1 MTVAEVREQI
11 AYVEQ
16 ESPLVPGTVGD
27 NLRFIHPDAD
37 EHELAEV
44 LAMLKL
50 DSVIAALP
58 ADLDTPI
65 RDTDLSGGQRQRIA
79 MARAMIRPSPILLLD
94 EATSQVDTLTE
105 AVIVD
110 SIRRRAHTGAV
121 ITIAHRLSTVRHA
134 DTIIVMDEGRVSAVG
149 SHDVLMKTDDLYGRM
164 VRAGG
169 FELSHDVHPST
180 LR

>member
-1 MTVAEVREQI
+1 
-11 AYVEQ
+11 
-16 ESPLVPGTVGD
+16 
-27 NLRFIHPDAD
+27 
-37 EHELAEV
+37 
-44 LAMLKL
+44 
-50 DSVIAALP
+50 
-58 ADLDTPI
+58 
-65 RDTDLSGGQRQRIA
+65 
-79 MARAMIRPSPILLLD
+79 MIRPSPILLLD

-134 DTIIVMDEGRVSAVG
+134 DTIIVMDEGRVRAVG

-169 FELSHDVHPST
+169 FELRHDVQPF
-180 LR
+180 RPE